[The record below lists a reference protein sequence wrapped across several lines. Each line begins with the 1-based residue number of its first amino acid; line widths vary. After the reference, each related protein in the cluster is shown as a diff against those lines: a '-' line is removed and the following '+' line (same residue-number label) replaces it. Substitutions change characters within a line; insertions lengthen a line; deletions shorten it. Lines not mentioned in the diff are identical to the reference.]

1 VATSGDD
8 GPLSGSSREAAQPGN
23 FRVQTPDGDVVFEVS
38 KDFVQVKLGDWNWTH
53 RRPDKHDTEVV
64 ALADEPQAA
73 EPQPAATAQA
83 DAAADDAGASAD
95 APQPESTDTSAV
107 EDDVSLLRPK
117 WMDGVTDPA
126 AEVVIEG
133 SPKVTPEEAIAS
145 ALAKAAGFLKQ
156 EHAKVYGEHGQWN
169 LPLTVVRDHA
179 QVDLFVEPYKVVTAG
194 EPQGITTNRAF
205 VLISLSPEVR
215 QQVYLTWREQIV
227 ERRLWAFGGGGVFAL
242 ATLIVGAGAGYLRLD
257 TLSHGAYRRRLKLA
271 AVSLI
276 VAGGLAVAAV
286 LA

>member
-1 VATSGDD
+1 
-8 GPLSGSSREAAQPGN
+8 
-23 FRVQTPDGDVVFEVS
+23 VFEVS
-38 KDFVQVKLGDWNWTH
+38 KEVVHVKLGDWNWTH
-53 RRPDKHDTEVV
+53 HPDKNDPEVV
-64 ALADEPQAA
+64 ALADEPQPA
-73 EPQPAATAQA
+73 EPQPVAT
-83 DAAADDAGASAD
+83 AAADAEA
-95 APQPESTDTSAV
+95 APAEAQPVESLDTSPV
-107 EDDVSLLRPK
+107 EADVSLLRPK

-133 SPKVTPEEAIAS
+133 SPKVTPEEAITS
-145 ALAKAAGFLKQ
+145 ALAKAAEFLKQ
-156 EHAKVYGEHGQWN
+156 EHAKVYGEHGPWN
-169 LPLTVVRDHA
+169 LPLDVVSDHA
-179 QVDLFVEPYKVVTAG
+179 QVDRFVEPYKVVTAG

-227 ERRLWAFGGGGVFAL
+227 QRRLWAFGGVFGL
-242 ATLIVGAGAGYLRLD
+242 ATLIVASAAGYLRLD